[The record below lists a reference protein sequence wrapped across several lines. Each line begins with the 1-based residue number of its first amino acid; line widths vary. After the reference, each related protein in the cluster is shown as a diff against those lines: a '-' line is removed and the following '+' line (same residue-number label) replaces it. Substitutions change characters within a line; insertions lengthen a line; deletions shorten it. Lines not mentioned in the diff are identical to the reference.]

1 MTPYNRIFQLGYK
14 SKFNSTRA
22 FSEQSRNESTYPRK
36 KKDLPDIVPI
46 KQVIDKQTHHPTL

>member
-36 KKDLPDIVPI
+36 KKDLPDVFM
-46 KQVIDKQTHHPTL
+46 KLSVTFTKLSCF